1 MERIFFIIGSLLA
14 GFSVAM
20 GAFAAHGATKF
31 MTEQQLGWMEKAAR
45 YNMYHAL
52 AILVIAWAVTQ
63 WPGQISMLSWAGW
76 LFMSGIALFSGSLY
90 IMAFSPDWRIR
101 NRGVSPDTGRGRIR
115 FRIPI
120 QIANYRQGY
129 DSICNQPVG

>member
-1 MERIFFIIGSLLA
+1 MTNIFFVVGSLLA

-52 AILVIAWAVTQ
+52 ALFVVAWALIRWTSQ
-63 WPGQISMLSWAGW
+63 TGLLNTAGW
-76 LFMSGIALFSGSLY
+76 SFVAGIALFSGSLY
-90 IMAFSPDWRIR
+90 IMSFSSLRLGYITPLGGVAFVLGWILLA
-101 NRGVSPDTGRGRIR
+101 
-115 FRIPI
+115 
-120 QIANYRQGY
+120 IAAWKG
-129 DSICNQPVG
+129 